1 MRISD
6 WSSDVCSSDLFA
18 APAARKPLRFL
29 GGDKA
34 FVEAH
39 LAVLTDLDVHTA
51 ALALARMG
59 MIPRPEPPAGLHH
72 DDIGTT
78 GVQIVGLA
86 GIDRCHLRRPE
97 CIAVGKEPIF
107 AERVDRQTTRLK
119 SNNQSTSRIR

>member
-1 MRISD
+1 MKVDIGIERTRHLGARWLLDQGIP
-6 WSSDVCSSDLFA
+6 FA

-59 MIPRPEPPAGLHH
+59 MIPRPEP
-72 DDIGTT
+72 
-78 GVQIVGLA
+78 
-86 GIDRCHLRRPE
+86 RSEERR
-97 CIAVGKEPIF
+97 VGKACVSPC
-107 AERVDRQTTRLK
+107 R
-119 SNNQSTSRIR
+119 SRWSPYP

>member
-59 MIPRPEPPAGLHH
+59 MIPRPEPLAALHH
-72 DDIGTT
+72 DDIGPT

-86 GIDRCHLRRPE
+86 GIDRCHL
-97 CIAVGKEPIF
+97 
-107 AERVDRQTTRLK
+107 DRKSTRLN
-119 SNNQSTSRIR
+119 SSH

>member
-1 MRISD
+1 MGRTR
-6 WSSDVCSSDLFA
+6 DVGARWLLDQGIPFA

-59 MIPRPEPPAGLHH
+59 MIPRPEPLAALHH
-72 DDIGTT
+72 DDIGPT
-78 GVQIVGLA
+78 GVPIVGLA

-97 CIAVGKEPIF
+97 CNVGRAP
-107 AERVDRQTTRLK
+107 
-119 SNNQSTSRIR
+119 SRGRECPTG

>member
-1 MRISD
+1 MPQQIGAHRCVPMKVDIGIERTRHLGARWLLD
-6 WSSDVCSSDLFA
+6 QGIPFA

-59 MIPRPEPPAGLHH
+59 MIPRPEPLAALHH
-72 DDIGTT
+72 DDIG
-78 GVQIVGLA
+78 
-86 GIDRCHLRRPE
+86 P
-97 CIAVGKEPIF
+97 
-107 AERVDRQTTRLK
+107 TRSEEHTSEL
-119 SNNQSTSRIR
+119 QSLMRYPYA

>member
-1 MRISD
+1 MPQQIGAHRCVPMKVDIGIERTRHLGARWLLD
-6 WSSDVCSSDLFA
+6 QVIPFA

-59 MIPRPEPPAGLHH
+59 MIRSEEHKSELQSLMR
-72 DDIGTT
+72 ISY
-78 GVQIVGLA
+78 
-86 GIDRCHLRRPE
+86 
-97 CIAVGKEPIF
+97 AVFCWKKK
-107 AERVDRQTTRLK
+107 T
-119 SNNQSTSRIR
+119 

>member
-1 MRISD
+1 MKVDIGIERTRHLGARWLLDQGIP
-6 WSSDVCSSDLFA
+6 FA

-59 MIPRPEPPAGLHH
+59 MIPRPEPLAALHH
-72 DDIGTT
+72 DDIGPT
-78 GVQIVGLA
+78 GVQIVG
-86 GIDRCHLRRPE
+86 DR
-97 CIAVGKEPIF
+97 KS
-107 AERVDRQTTRLK
+107 TRLN
-119 SNNQSTSRIR
+119 SSTNAHLVC